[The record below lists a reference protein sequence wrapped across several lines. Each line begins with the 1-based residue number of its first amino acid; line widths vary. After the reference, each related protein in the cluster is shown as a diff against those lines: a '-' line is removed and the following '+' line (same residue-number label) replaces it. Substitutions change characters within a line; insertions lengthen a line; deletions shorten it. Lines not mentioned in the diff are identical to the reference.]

1 MKKYEDVQRAIY
13 DSIYKDLNKDYTN
26 DIVKIGENVLEL
38 QAKLHTVVSE
48 ASKPIGIST
57 QFRNIDVQPMSY
69 ATVRFQTKDHRGLIR
84 IFVEFNREE
93 TNLIAYIAK
102 VPEITDKSYLLMF
115 DCAKNQKILLR
126 PSVALDVNLLT
137 KKQIAQGFDNQVWQ
151 PDHMFCMFQSTQG
164 CSFNVRV
171 CYVDEEEKLD
181 RRKKIG
187 QGTNI
192 ETKLRG

>member
-1 MKKYEDVQRAIY
+1 MKKYEDVQRAVY
-13 DSIYKDLNKDYTN
+13 NSMNKNLNKDYTN

-48 ASKPIGIST
+48 ASKPIVIST
-57 QFRNIDVQPMSY
+57 EFKNIDVQPMSY

-84 IFVEFNREE
+84 LFVENNIKE
-93 TNLIAYIAK
+93 TNLMAYVAK
-102 VPEITDKSYLLMF
+102 VPEITDKSYLLKF
-115 DCAKNQKILLR
+115 DCAKNQKILVR

-137 KKQIAQGFDNQVWQ
+137 KKQIAQGYDNQVWQ
-151 PDHMFCMFQSTQG
+151 PDHMFCMFQSMQG

-171 CYVDEEEKLD
+171 CYVDEEEKLE
-181 RRKKIG
+181 RRKMIG
-187 QGTNI
+187 QGTNM